1 MRNFGEILKNRR
13 KAKRISLKKAA
24 SDIHI
29 KPEQILAL
37 ETQDWQNL
45 PEPPFVKG
53 FITSYAKYLG
63 LNPNEILPLYR
74 REYDEKRFEKSETP
88 SRGRKRFYLTP
99 AKLLNIAFAAAI
111 VAFIAYLSIQYSSI
125 FSAPSLEVT
134 SPSDDETVTVPAIII
149 EGKVEK
155 DATVSI
161 DGEFVPIDSSGNFT
175 YQYNLK
181 EGQNIIEIIGA
192 KRLSPKTKIERIV
205 RLVR

>member
-74 REYDEKRFEKSETP
+74 REYD
-88 SRGRKRFYLTP
+88 
-99 AKLLNIAFAAAI
+99 
-111 VAFIAYLSIQYSSI
+111 
-125 FSAPSLEVT
+125 
-134 SPSDDETVTVPAIII
+134 
-149 EGKVEK
+149 
-155 DATVSI
+155 
-161 DGEFVPIDSSGNFT
+161 
-175 YQYNLK
+175 
-181 EGQNIIEIIGA
+181 
-192 KRLSPKTKIERIV
+192 
-205 RLVR
+205 